1 MKPLKLALRVAL
13 TLLLVFAA
21 VRVGIVL
28 APRLASAGIGQA
40 GPATP
45 SSMNAAEARAAQPD
59 WGGARMSFSAA
70 EPAEILDSVKK
81 ASEADL
87 ADTRSYSGPAGGVVL
102 TEKPG
107 GDYALTM
114 AMQSVG
120 QPGRSA
126 VFEVPSSR
134 SFRRQLLP
142 EPADVEAPARDIPL
156 YPESRCRTQVGH
168 GTACFVGFYLT
179 PDSVE
184 AVRTFYVRELN
195 QLGWERVTAGSAG
208 LLETFTK
215 RNEDRMVVVQLRKQD
230 PALTRI
236 GVVAM
241 SSGRP
246 DRSERK

>member
-1 MKPLKLALRVAL
+1 VKPLKLALRVVL
-13 TLLLVFAA
+13 TLVLVFVA

-28 APRLASAGIGQA
+28 APRLASAGTGQG
-40 GPATP
+40 GPATT
-45 SSMNAAEARAAQPD
+45 SSLKAGEAGAAQPD

-70 EPAEILDSVKK
+70 EPAEVVGSAKNAIKGDPSK
-81 ASEADL
+81 
-87 ADTRSYSGPAGGVVL
+87 TRSYSGPAGGVVL
-102 TEKPG
+102 TEKPDR
-107 GDYALTM
+107 DYALTM
-114 AMQSVG
+114 AVQSRG

-134 SFRRQLLP
+134 SFRKQLLP
-142 EPADVEAPARDIPL
+142 APGDAEAPARDIPL

-184 AVRTFYVRELN
+184 AVRTFYIRELN

-215 RNEDRMVVVQLRKQD
+215 RNEDRMVVVQLREQD